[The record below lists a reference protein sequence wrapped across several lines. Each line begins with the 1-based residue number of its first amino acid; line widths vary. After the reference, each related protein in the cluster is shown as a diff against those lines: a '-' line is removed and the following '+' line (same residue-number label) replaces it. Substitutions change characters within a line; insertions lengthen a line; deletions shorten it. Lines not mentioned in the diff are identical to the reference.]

1 MKRLRSI
8 LFIYCLLAVLACAV
22 GAVLGFMH
30 ASGSGRQAAAAEIEA
45 AVLKVNM
52 DALEARYNELEGEQR
67 LNRAKDSLAEMVRK
81 SFEVQVAKQDLE
93 KAQSAYN
100 AKAAELEKLTE
111 KNRRQLLLVVPL
123 IALGMLHGIAAP
135 LFYVRR

>member
-1 MKRLRSI
+1 
-8 LFIYCLLAVLACAV
+8 
-22 GAVLGFMH
+22 MH

-45 AVLKVNM
+45 AVLKGNM